1 MTIDYAAARH
11 AMLEGQVRVADVTDR
26 ALQNAL
32 LEIPRELFAP
42 KSNRALAYGDYDLPI
57 APDRVLMRP
66 RDFAKLVQ
74 ALDIQKSDI
83 VLDIACGRGYSC
95 AVLARL
101 ASMVVGL
108 ESSQDMAAKAS
119 EALEATGVT
128 NAVVVT
134 GELKAGAPD
143 QGPYDVIFVGGAV
156 EVVPDAWLAQLAD
169 GGRLGVV
176 IRDEGGVG
184 RATVLTRSGGVIGSR
199 VIFDCATPLLD
210 GFARPRAFTFE

>member
-1 MTIDYAAARH
+1 QA
-11 AMLEGQVRVADVTDR
+11 
-26 ALQNAL
+26 
-32 LEIPRELFAP
+32 LEI
-42 KSNRALAYGDYDLPI
+42 D
-57 APDRVLMRP
+57 
-66 RDFAKLVQ
+66 
-74 ALDIQKSDI
+74 KSDI

-108 ESSQDMAAKAS
+108 ESSHDMAAKAT
-119 EALEATGVT
+119 EALEALGVT
-128 NAVVVT
+128 NAVVVA

-176 IRDEGGVG
+176 IREPGGVG
-184 RATVLTRSGGVIGSR
+184 RATVMVRSGGVTGSR
-199 VIFDCATPLLD
+199 VVFDCATPLLD
-210 GFARPRAFTFE
+210 GFARPRAF